1 MLRSTKRLFIHVTI
15 AIVTFTGFTQS
26 VQAAMVGTDQAHAAA
41 TSQQNRDR
49 IVNELNRPEVLAQLE
64 QLGVASYD
72 AQARVAALTNEEAAL
87 MADRMNS
94 LPAGGDGVIGAIVFI
109 FLLLLVTDLLGL
121 TKIYPFTRA
130 QR

>member
-1 MLRSTKRLFIHVTI
+1 MLLSIKRLFVHLIL
-15 AIVTFTGFTQS
+15 AILAITGFTQS
-26 VQAAMVGTDQAHAAA
+26 VQAAMVGTDQAHAAV

-49 IVNELNRPEVLAQLE
+49 ITSELNRPEVLAQLE

-72 AQARVAALTNEEAAL
+72 AQARVAALTDAEAAL
-87 MADRMNS
+87 MAERMDS

-121 TKIYPFTRA
+121 TKIFPFTRA